1 MNDQLVKLW
10 IKDQISK
17 IQRKMERGDLL
28 TWVGRAKIEVLQ
40 DFYETF
46 NLDGVNVEIEY
57 HNEIWSGQW
66 ICVMLFGN
74 YHFDNF
80 KKKLP

>member
-17 IQRKMERGDLL
+17 IQLKMDSGYIL

-40 DFYETF
+40 DFYDTF
-46 NLDGVNVEIEY
+46 NLDNVNIEIKY
-57 HNEIWSGQW
+57 HDQI
-66 ICVMLFGN
+66 
-74 YHFDNF
+74 
-80 KKKLP
+80 